1 VTRHQLCCWGRDL
14 ALQLYHSMRDF
25 HQESGSMIDV
35 SFFLGRCRLARLS
48 TNVDTTHQRLLYSIP
63 ATSNMSAG
71 TRAQASK
78 TNPLNNI
85 VSSIVR
91 ATPWLSPLLVGGAS
105 VLPILSCVWG
115 WANWRGIREHFVS
128 GEQPHRRKPRT
139 PTTYMSRLLFINPLV
154 RQSKMPPTLA

>member
-115 WANWRGIREHFVS
+115 WATSKLAGNQRAFCE
-128 GEQPHRRKPRT
+128 RRA
-139 PTTYMSRLLFINPLV
+139 TTSPKTSDSNHMDVIPNA
-154 RQSKMPPTLA
+154 PTLA